1 MMRADTEEP
10 FAMLLELAER
20 SASHARGLPARVDI
34 KPHWSGIG
42 FSLNGCR
49 MVTPM
54 GEVAELLHL
63 PGSTRLPG
71 VQGWVRGVANVRGRL
86 LPLIDLEAYFGG
98 TLTGPRGRQ
107 RVLVLEHGEL
117 YAGLIVNHV
126 YGMQHFPIDSYVDEL
141 PEALWPMAG
150 FVAGGYR
157 HNDME
162 WTVFSPRRLA
172 QDRRFYNAAA

>member
-1 MMRADTEEP
+1 MVDNEAP
-10 FAMLLELAER
+10 FAALLELAR
-20 SASHARGLPARVDI
+20 QSVRHAHPLPARVDI

-54 GEVAELLHL
+54 GEIAELLHL

-98 TLTGPRGRQ
+98 ALTGPRGRQ
-107 RVLVLEHGEL
+107 RVLVVEYGEL

-126 YGMQHFPIDSYVDEL
+126 YGMQHFPIDSFVEAV
-141 PEALWPMAG
+141 PEALLPMAG
-150 FVAGGYR
+150 FTAGGYR
-157 HNDME
+157 HNDNE
-162 WTVFSPRRLA
+162 WTVFSPFRLA
-172 QDRRFYNAAA
+172 RDQRFYNAAA